1 MRAALWLMGLFAVA
15 VAMALFA
22 GNNQSSV
29 TWFWSP
35 YRVDMSLNLALVL
48 LFLAF
53 VLLYAALRALAVLLQ
68 MPHQARRWRMQ
79 QKERGMN
86 QSLLEA
92 LSHLQAGRF
101 LRARKSALAA
111 LSTEQSL
118 REAKAG
124 LPYGE
129 RLNATAHLIAADAS
143 HALQDAA
150 LRDQHWQ
157 QALDVLP
164 VPGNT
169 QDSEI
174 REGAQMRAARWAL
187 DDRDAAESIRR
198 LGELPL
204 GAGRRT
210 IALRIKLKAARL
222 SGNTQVALD
231 TARLLAKHRAFS
243 PAASASVVRGLLLAS
258 IRDARDTSALQQFW
272 LSLDE
277 DERAMPEVAIP
288 ATERLIELGGEAQQA
303 RTWLL
308 PVWEHLLTQPGPRT
322 ETHLPKLVEVLQSS
336 LGKLDGAWLARM
348 ETAANANPREPRL
361 QYLAGMACVQREL
374 WGKAQ
379 QLLAR
384 AAPQLQDPQLRTRAW
399 QRLALMAEHR
409 GDMEASAIA
418 WKLAAQAM
426 VVLPDNPAQD
436 E

>member
-15 VAMALFA
+15 VAAALFA
-22 GNNQSSV
+22 GNNQSTV

-35 YRVDMSLNLALVL
+35 YRVDMSLNLAIVL
-48 LFLAF
+48 ILLAF
-53 VLLYAALRALAVLLQ
+53 VLLYAALRALATLLQ

-101 LRARKSALAA
+101 LRARKAALAA

-118 REAKAG
+118 RDAKAAI
-124 LPYGE
+124 PYGE
-129 RLNATAHLIAADAS
+129 RLNATANLLAADAS
-143 HALQDAA
+143 HALQDGA
-150 LRDQHWQ
+150 LRDKHWQ
-157 QALDVLP
+157 QAMEVLP
-164 VPGNT
+164 SPGNT
-169 QDSEI
+169 QDTEI
-174 REGAQMRAARWAL
+174 REGAQMRSARWAL
-187 DDRDAAESIRR
+187 DDRDATDSMRR
-198 LGELPL
+198 LGELPQ

-222 SGNTQVALD
+222 AGDTRIALD

-258 IRDARDTSALQQFW
+258 IRDARDTSSLQQFW

-277 DERAMPEVAIP
+277 DERAMPEIAIP
-288 ATERLIELGGEAQQA
+288 ATERLVELGGEAPQA
-303 RTWLL
+303 RAWLL
-308 PVWEHLLTQPGPRT
+308 PVWEHLLARPSPRT
-322 ETHLPKLVEVLQSS
+322 EAHLPKLVQVLQSC

-348 ETAANANPREPRL
+348 EAAANANPREPRL
-361 QYLAGMACVQREL
+361 QYLAGMACVQRQL

-379 QLLAR
+379 QLLTR
-384 AAPQLQDPQLRTRAW
+384 AAPQLEEPLLRTRAW

>member
-150 LRDQHWQ
+150 LRDKHWQ

-164 VPGNT
+164 IPGNT
-169 QDSEI
+169 QDMEI

-222 SGNTQVALD
+222 SGDTQAALD

-258 IRDARDTSALQQFW
+258 IRDARDTSSLQQFW

-288 ATERLIELGGEAQQA
+288 ATERLIELGGEALQA
-303 RTWLL
+303 RAWLL

-336 LGKLDGAWLARM
+336 LGKLDGAWLA
-348 ETAANANPREPRL
+348 A
-361 QYLAGMACVQREL
+361 
-374 WGKAQ
+374 WK
-379 QLLAR
+379 
-384 AAPQLQDPQLRTRAW
+384 PQPMPTRASRACNTW
-399 QRLALMAEHR
+399 P
-409 GDMEASAIA
+409 A
-418 WKLAAQAM
+418 W
-426 VVLPDNPAQD
+426 PACSVSSGARPSSC
-436 E
+436 

>member
-1 MRAALWLMGLFAVA
+1 MRAALWLIGLFAVA
-15 VAMALFA
+15 VATALFA
-22 GNNQSSV
+22 GNNQSTV

-48 LFLAF
+48 LFLLFALIYF
-53 VLLYAALRALAVLLQ
+53 ALRALSALLQ
-68 MPHQARRWRMQ
+68 MPHQARRWRIQ
-79 QKERGMN
+79 QRERGMN
-86 QSLLEA
+86 QCLLEA

-101 LRARKSALAA
+101 LRARKAA
-111 LSTEQSL
+111 LTALSSEHAL

-129 RLNATAHLIAADAS
+129 RLSATAHLIAADAS
-143 HALQDAA
+143 HALQDTA
-150 LRDQHWQ
+150 LRDKHWQ
-157 QALDVLP
+157 KALDALP
-164 VPGNT
+164 VPGST
-169 QDSEI
+169 QDAEI

-198 LGELPL
+198 LGELPQ
-204 GAGRRT
+204 GAARRT

-222 SGNTQVALD
+222 AGETQVALD

-258 IRDARDTSALQQFW
+258 IRDARDTSSLQQFW
-272 LSLDE
+272 LSLE
-277 DERAMPEVAIP
+277 EEERAMPEVAIP
-288 ATERLIELGGEAQQA
+288 ATERLIELGGDAGQA
-303 RTWLL
+303 RAWLL
-308 PVWEHLLTQPGPRT
+308 PVWEHLLAQPSPRT
-322 ETHLPKLVEVLQSS
+322 EIHLPKLVQVLQSC

-348 ETAANANPREPRL
+348 EAVANANPREPRL

-379 QLLAR
+379 QLLTR
-384 AAPQLQDPQLRTRAW
+384 AAPLLQDPQLRTRAW

-418 WKLAAQAM
+418 WKLAAQSM
-426 VVLPDNPAQD
+426 VVLQDNPAR
-436 E
+436 EE

>member
-1 MRAALWLMGLFAVA
+1 MRAALWLMGLFAMA

-22 GNNQSSV
+22 GNNQSSI

-35 YRVDMSLNLALVL
+35 YRVDMSLNLAIVL
-48 LFLAF
+48 LFLGFAL
-53 VLLYAALRALAVLLQ
+53 VYAALRALAALLQ

-79 QKERGMN
+79 QKERAMN

-101 LRARKSALAA
+101 VRARKAA
-111 LSTEQSL
+111 LTALTTELSL
-118 REAKAG
+118 REAGAA

-129 RLNATAHLIAADAS
+129 RLSATANLIAADAS
-143 HALQDAA
+143 HALQDTP
-150 LRDQHWQ
+150 LRDKQWQ
-157 QALDVLP
+157 QALDTLP
-164 VPGNT
+164 TPGST
-169 QDSEI
+169 QDEEI

-198 LGELPL
+198 LGELPM
-204 GAGRRT
+204 GAARRT

-222 SGNTQVALD
+222 AGETPVALD

-258 IRDARDTSALQQFW
+258 IRDARDTSSLQQFW

-288 ATERLIELGGEAQQA
+288 ATERLIELGGDASQA

-308 PVWEHLLTQPGPRT
+308 PVWEHLLGHPGPRT
-322 ETHLPKLVEVLQSS
+322 EAHLPKLVQVLQSCLS
-336 LGKLDGAWLARM
+336 KLDGAWLARI
-348 ETAANANPREPRL
+348 EAASNAHPREPRL

-379 QLLAR
+379 QLLTR
-384 AAPQLQDPQLRTRAW
+384 AAPLLQDPLLRTRAW

-426 VVLPDNPAQD
+426 VVLPENPARD